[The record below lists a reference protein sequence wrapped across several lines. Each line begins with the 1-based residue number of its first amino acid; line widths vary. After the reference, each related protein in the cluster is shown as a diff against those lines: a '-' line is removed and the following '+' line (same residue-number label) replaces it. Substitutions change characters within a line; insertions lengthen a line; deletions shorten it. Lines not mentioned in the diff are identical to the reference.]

1 MNVRPNSKIVELKLH
16 AYIFARNVNIIE
28 KLKFRKIQLHSNEKI
43 ALIFNRVLLQQNINT
58 FKVNIHGPQSY
69 IWRT

>member
-28 KLKFRKIQLHSNEKI
+28 KLKFRKIQLHSNDTKKSSTW
-43 ALIFNRVLLQQNINT
+43 NCLQIN
-58 FKVNIHGPQSY
+58 FRNDI
-69 IWRT
+69 

>member
-28 KLKFRKIQLHSNEKI
+28 KLKFRKIQLLSNDKKPGK
-43 ALIFNRVLLQQNINT
+43 
-58 FKVNIHGPQSY
+58 KVCKVTAVQCYQCFSLPQ
-69 IWRT
+69 